1 MARRRFREIYDNMYF
16 DLQNKNKLRRELAG
30 FDSPDIDKIIRREFE
45 SLSSALKDARLAYKV
60 YSDLIGSEGKVRN
73 IMKES
78 RFKKTLVGVVGR
90 GYLRSNDLLIEGE
103 SLIDDLKKQGLGS
116 RAYQLYQAYRKLI
129 NEQPMIPLD

>member
-1 MARRRFREIYDNMYF
+1 
-16 DLQNKNKLRRELAG
+16 
-30 FDSPDIDKIIRREFE
+30 
-45 SLSSALKDARLAYKV
+45 
-60 YSDLIGSEGKVRN
+60 
-73 IMKES
+73 MKES